1 MDEKREVEEKIKKAM
16 LEIIEAKQNIN
27 NAIHKIIEI
36 PAWYVNGEITANLK
50 ANVAHINYSVENI
63 YCKINNKYN
72 DAGKK
77 ALFEYMNPDEIQE
90 EDLRLLIDKKF
101 ISNIKS
107 ARFED
112 DKENTIFKIEMVFSR
127 DEMLNYFS

>member
-1 MDEKREVEEKIKKAM
+1 MKYTIK
-16 LEIIEAKQNIN
+16 LN
-27 NAIHKIIEI
+27 
-36 PAWYVNGEITANLK
+36 P
-50 ANVAHINYSVENI
+50 
-63 YCKINNKYN
+63 KY
-72 DAGKK
+72 
-77 ALFEYMNPDEIQE
+77 FEYMNPDEIQE

-112 DKENTIFKIEMVFSR
+112 DKENTIFKIGMVFSR

>member
-1 MDEKREVEEKIKKAM
+1 MDEKREVEEEIKKAM

-36 PAWYVNGEITANLK
+36 PVWYVDGEITADLK
-50 ANVAHINYSVENI
+50 ANVAHINYSIENI
-63 YCKINNKYN
+63 FYKINNNYN

-107 ARFED
+107 ARFEN
-112 DKENTIFKIEMVFSR
+112 DKENSIFKIEMVFSR